1 MSMKTAEK
9 SEYKIYID
17 SSKRDEKE
25 VRLTKVT
32 DGEEKVLQKKSG
44 NIDIV
49 GTIRDF
55 LKKEKIKV
63 GDVSEF
69 IPNLGPGSFTG
80 LKIGVTISN
89 ILNWF
94 NGKKSLENLDY
105 PEYGGEPNISKSC
118 QVLPQKKS

>member
-17 SSKRDEKE
+17 SSRRDEKE
-25 VRLTKVT
+25 VKLTKIT
-32 DGEEKVLQKKSG
+32 DGGEKVLQKKSG

-63 GDVSEF
+63 GDISEF

-94 NGKKSLENLDY
+94 NGKKSLENLSY
-105 PEYGGEPNISKSC
+105 PKYGGEPNISK
-118 QVLPQKKS
+118 PKK